1 MNDKTGSKDRKDQRN
16 QQERNDRGKPDKK
29 ETRRILER
37 IAGAEEWRDRQ
48 YGALWQDCFRRYRS
62 RPEGPREGSNLFVP
76 YTFMQAEVIKA
87 RLEESLFAQRPYISA
102 LPREGGDTEQAEKMQ
117 LLLDWQLNERMDLPR
132 LLSEEI
138 AAGIVI
144 YGTGVVYTGWQVRT
158 RQVRRGR
165 WGQQPLLDDQGQPL
179 RDEQGRPLT
188 CAVQE
193 SDEERE
199 VIYDDPV
206 VANIPL
212 TDFFVDPTADTV
224 AKARFCGHREYVT
237 RERLRELE
245 REGLYRIDW
254 DDLKPLEEKRPDDSF
269 EPEEAQGLYL
279 LHHYW
284 EDDRRLVFLNRQQCV
299 CAGGNPFW
307 HGMKPYD
314 KCCYAPV
321 PGEFYGMGVPEL
333 LAGLQDELNTA
344 RNQRIDYNSLS
355 LRRMWKLRRGCG
367 LTGRDLLWR
376 QNGVL
381 QVENM
386 DDVQEINVQP
396 LPGDA
401 FAHEAG
407 VKQDMQDVT
416 GCYDILMGVGYANET
431 ATTTV
436 TRDNNASLR
445 FKSVVRAIIKDL
457 LLPIAGKCLALDQQ
471 FLDQERALRLVGR
484 PLDELF
490 RVSPEELAGDYDVIY
505 CGTAT
510 ESLANR
516 ERNRERVLQAY
527 SLALSDPAY
536 LRDDQARLKLFRK
549 ALLALG
555 LSDAEELLPAAA
567 LPGPEEER
575 LQLT

>member
-1 MNDKTGSKDRKDQRN
+1 MAKPENEKNERKEQKVSEKKALGK
-16 QQERNDRGKPDKK
+16 QE
-29 ETRRILER
+29 EQRILER
-37 IAGAEEWRDRQ
+37 ISDAEQWRDRE

-62 RPEGPREGSNLFVP
+62 RPEGPREGSNIFVP

-102 LPREGGDTEQAEKMQ
+102 LPRAGGDAEQAEKMQ

-132 LLSEEI
+132 LISEEL
-138 AAGIVI
+138 AAGVVI
-144 YGTGVVYTGWQVRT
+144 YGTAVAYTGWQVRT
-158 RQVRRGR
+158 RRVRRGGWEAR
-165 WGQQPLLDDQGQPL
+165 PLTDRRGRPLLDETGAA
-179 RDEQGRPLT
+179 LT
-188 CAVQE
+188 APVQVAQ
-193 SDEERE
+193 ERQE

-212 TDFFVDPTADTV
+212 TDFFTDPTADTV
-224 AKARFCGHREYVT
+224 EKARFCGHREYVT
-237 RERLRELE
+237 RETLSDLE
-245 REGLYRIDW
+245 RQGKYRVDW
-254 DDLKPLEEKRPDDSF
+254 ESLKPLEEKRPEDSF
-269 EPEEAQGLYL
+269 EPEEAKGLFL

-284 EDDRRLVFLNRQQCV
+284 EDGRHLVFINRQQCV
-299 CAGGNPFW
+299 CAEDNPFW

-355 LRRMWKLRRGCG
+355 LRRMWKLRKGCG

-401 FAHEAG
+401 FAHESG

-416 GCYDILMGVGYANET
+416 GCYDILMGVSYVNET
-431 ATTTV
+431 ATTTM
-436 TRDNNASLR
+436 TRDSNASLR
-445 FKSVVRAIIKDL
+445 FKTVVRALIKDL
-457 LLPIAGKCLALDQQ
+457 LLPIAAKCLALDQQ
-471 FLDQERALRLVGR
+471 FLDEERALRLVGR

-490 RVSPEELAGDYDVIY
+490 RVSPQELLGDYDVIY

-516 ERNRERVLQAY
+516 ELNKERVLQAY
-527 SLALSDPAY
+527 SLALNDPAY
-536 LRDDQARLKLFRK
+536 LRDDQARMKLFRR

-555 LSDAEELLPAAA
+555 LTDAEELLPQSAAPA
-567 LPGPEEER
+567 AELI
-575 LQLT
+575 

>member
-1 MNDKTGSKDRKDQRN
+1 MNDKTGSKDRKDQKN

-333 LAGLQDELNTA
+333 LTGLQDELNTA

>member
-1 MNDKTGSKDRKDQRN
+1 M
-16 QQERNDRGKPDKK
+16 DKK
-29 ETRRILER
+29 ETERILRRIEE
-37 IAGAEEWRDRQ
+37 AEQWRDKE
-48 YGALWQDCFRRYRS
+48 YGELWRDCFRRYRS
-62 RPEGPREGSNLFVP
+62 QPEGPREGSNIFVP

-87 RLEESLFAQRPYISA
+87 RLEESLFAQRPYVAA
-102 LPREGGDTEQAEKMQ
+102 LPREGSDAAQAEKMQ

-132 LLSEEI
+132 LLSEKL
-138 AAGIVI
+138 AASIII
-144 YGTGVVYTGWQVRT
+144 YGTGIAYTGWQVRT
-158 RQVRRGR
+158 RKVRRGA
-165 WGQQPLLDDQGQPL
+165 WKNQPLLDAGGRPLKDEKGQPL
-179 RDEQGRPLT
+179 F
-188 CAVQE
+188 AVARE
-193 SDEERE
+193 SSETRE
-199 VIYDDPV
+199 VVYDDPV
-206 VANIPL
+206 VDCISL
-212 TDFFVDPTADTV
+212 HDFFTDATADTID
-224 AKARFCGHREYVT
+224 KARFCGHREYVT
-237 RERLRELE
+237 RETLTELE
-245 REGLYRIDW
+245 AQGKYRIDW
-254 DDLKPLEEKRPDDSF
+254 ESLKPLEEKREQDSF
-269 EPEEAQGLYL
+269 EPEENKGLYL

-284 EDDRRLVFLNRQQCV
+284 EDGRHLVFLNRQQCV
-299 CAGGNPFW
+299 CQEANPFW

-314 KCCYAPV
+314 KCCYAPI

-401 FAHEAG
+401 FAHESG
-407 VKQDMQDVT
+407 VKQDMQDAT
-416 GCYDILMGVGYANET
+416 GCYDILMGVSYVNET
-431 ATTTV
+431 ATTTM

-445 FKSVVRAIIKDL
+445 FKTVVRAIIKDL

-471 FLDQERALRLVGR
+471 FLDEERALRLVGQ

-510 ESLANR
+510 ESMANR
-516 ERNRERVLQAY
+516 ELNKERVLQAY
-527 SLALSDPAY
+527 SLALNDPAY
-536 LRDDQARLKLFRK
+536 QRDDEARLKLFRK
-549 ALLALG
+549 ALMALG
-555 LSDAEELLPAAA
+555 LTDAEDLLP
-567 LPGPEEER
+567 R
-575 LQLT
+575 LEQAMPPAGLL

>member
-1 MNDKTGSKDRKDQRN
+1 MNDKTGSKDRKDQKN

-333 LAGLQDELNTA
+333 LTGLQDELNTA

-471 FLDQERALRLVGR
+471 FLDQKRALRLVGR

>member
-1 MNDKTGSKDRKDQRN
+1 MNDKTGSKDRKDQKN

-165 WGQQPLLDDQGQPL
+165 WGQQPLLDDRGQPL

-445 FKSVVRAIIKDL
+445 FKSAVRATIKDL